1 MSRIKKYSGFVN
13 ENMDQA
19 RSLIAK
25 KMAAFD
31 KLKNLLS
38 KNLGYIGKFTEYLM
52 HENIKYEDLV
62 ELYNQILDLKSK
74 NATIDIS
81 KLSYEKALDK
91 IVDINNDLQ
100 VNSLISQFPGEQKK
114 FAKEILKKS
123 NNNYN
128 WDFSTNYNIFLKVSK
143 KEDIKTFISKVS
155 RYKTKDDLLKAL
167 KVFSKDA
174 QNSKEQVKEL
184 LSNMKSEIVFEND
197 KILVVKV
204 DSIEDI
210 KVLGSDTSWCILGHA
225 MWNRYTKN
233 RLQYIVYDYE
243 RDEYDPKFKIGFTL
257 NKDSSIH
264 AAHDILDNSANSVL
278 KKTFEENNLKYKD
291 VLPRVKE
298 IETTDINSI
307 SSKTGVESLKQL
319 ADDIPVDNKEVISS
333 LIVRLFDVFGYRRA
347 SKTGI
352 VNKEI
357 TVSRT
362 NILTKLIN
370 KYFSGI
376 NAITLD
382 NFKGLDERV
391 IMYVKEKGIMS
402 DRFVNPTKFNF
413 SLNSDALSI
422 NLDLC
427 PDQALIDA
435 NFSIHDFVKYGN
447 KDYTKPIPDDKLE
460 KSREVSN
467 KLFDRMC
474 KIYTEN
480 KVVYNDGTRS
490 NGVRKDTFELKMAY
504 LGAILGR
511 KEDCPDYEEIVK
523 RMKPENRSYYS
534 GLFTTY
540 IDISETYIRF
550 DNSNSKFP
558 IELVEVKDYPESKVY
573 ISKYGLL
580 NQIPK
585 LLEHLKGKQLTLNVR
600 RDDLKNDFK
609 YRSGT
614 DYEAKLTPDAL
625 RVYNLLLSF
634 PQRVYLDTFKVDGN
648 LKVIVK

>member
-1 MSRIKKYSGFVN
+1 MSRIKKYEGFIK

-19 RSLIAK
+19 KSLIAK
-25 KMAAFD
+25 KMAAFE

-91 IVDINNDLQ
+91 IADINNDLL
-100 VNSLISQFPGEQKK
+100 VNGLVSQFPSEQKK
-114 FAKEILKKS
+114 FAKELLTKKWNS
-123 NNNYN
+123 
-128 WDFSTNYNIFLKVSK
+128 STNYNIFLKVSK
-143 KEDIKTFISKVS
+143 KEDIRTFLSKVS
-155 RYKTKDDLLKAL
+155 RYKTEEELLNAL
-167 KVFSKDA
+167 QVFSKDA
-174 QNSKEQVKEL
+174 QNTKEKVKEL

-197 KILVVKV
+197 RILVVKV
-204 DSIEDI
+204 DNIEDI
-210 KVLGSDTSWCILGHA
+210 KVLGSDTSWCILGQT

-233 RLQYIVYDYE
+233 RIQYILYDYE
-243 RDEYDPKFKIGFTL
+243 RDDYDPKFKIGFTL

-264 AAHDILDNSANSVL
+264 AAHDILDSSATDVL
-278 KKTFEENNLKYKD
+278 RKTFQENNLTFKD
-291 VLPRVKE
+291 VLPKFKE
-298 IETTDINSI
+298 IDTADINNI

-319 ADDIPVDNKEVISS
+319 VDDILNDNKETIAS
-333 LIVRLFDVFGYRRA
+333 LLSRLFDVFGYNRKT
-347 SKTGI
+347 KTGI

-357 TVSRT
+357 TDSRR
-362 NILTKLIN
+362 NILSKLIS
-370 KYFSGI
+370 KYFYGVTV
-376 NAITLD
+376 ITPD
-382 NFKGLDERV
+382 NFKELDERV
-391 IMYVKEKGIMS
+391 IMYVKEKRLLN
-402 DRFVNPTKFNF
+402 DRFVDPTKFNF
-413 SLNSDALSI
+413 SLNSDALSV

-427 PDQALIDA
+427 TDQALVDG
-435 NFSIHDFVKYGN
+435 NFSTHDITKYGT
-447 KDYTKPIPDDKLE
+447 KDYTKPLPDEKLE
-460 KSREVSN
+460 KSKEVLN
-467 KLFDRMC
+467 KLFDRIC
-474 KIYTEN
+474 KIYTEG

-490 NGVRKDTFELKMAY
+490 NGVRKDTFEFKMAY

-511 KEDCPDYEEIVK
+511 KEDCPEYEEIVK
-523 RMKPENRSYYS
+523 RMKPENKSYYP

-550 DNSNSKFP
+550 DNMNPQFP
-558 IELVEVKDYPESKVY
+558 IELIEVKDYPESKVY

-585 LLEHLKGKQLTLNVR
+585 LLEHLKGKQLTLKIR

-609 YRSGT
+609 YRSS
-614 DYEAKLTPDAL
+614 DYEEKLTPDAL
-625 RVYNLLLSF
+625 RVYKLLLSF
-634 PQRVYLDTFKVDGN
+634 PQRVYKDTFKVDGN

>member
-1 MSRIKKYSGFVN
+1 MFMSRIKKYSGFIN

-19 RSLIAK
+19 KSLIAK

-81 KLSYEKALDK
+81 KLSYEEALDK

-123 NNNYN
+123 NNN

-155 RYKTKDDLLKAL
+155 RYKTQDDLLKAL

-174 QNSKEQVKEL
+174 QNSKEKVKEL
-184 LSNMKSEIVFEND
+184 LSNMKSEVVFEND
-197 KILVVKV
+197 RILVVKV

-210 KVLGSDTSWCILGHA
+210 KVLGSDTSWCILGQG

-233 RLQYIVYDYE
+233 RLQYIVYNYE

-257 NKDSSIH
+257 NKDCSVH
-264 AAHDILDNSANSVL
+264 AAHDILDNRANEVL
-278 KKTFEENNLKYKD
+278 RKTFQQNGLAFKD

-298 IETTDINSI
+298 IETADINSI

-319 ADDIPVDNKEVISS
+319 VDDIQVDNKEVISS

-352 VNKEI
+352 VNKEM
-357 TVSRT
+357 TDSRR

-370 KYFSGI
+370 KYFYGI
-376 NAITLD
+376 SVVKTD
-382 NFKGLDERV
+382 GFKDLDERALK
-391 IMYVKEKGIMS
+391 YVKEKGIMS
-402 DRFVNPTKFNF
+402 DRFVDPTKFNF

-447 KDYTKPIPDDKLE
+447 KDYTKPIPDDKLV

-523 RMKPENRSYYS
+523 RMTPVLKSYYP

-558 IELVEVKDYPESKVY
+558 IELIEVKDYPESKVY

-600 RDDLKNDFK
+600 RDDLKADFK
-609 YRSGT
+609 YRSG
-614 DYEAKLTPDAL
+614 DYEDKLTPDAL
-625 RVYNLLLSF
+625 RVYKLLLSF